1 MWQLCIQATLAVT
14 RRTRALAPVL
24 FWAGLASAQASPAR
38 AAESAPV
45 STVSPVSPVSSVSLE
60 ASQAQE
66 QEPEPEPP
74 RRRYEFLPVPN
85 IGGNSDVGVE
95 LGVAFTLARFHD
107 EDQPYRWLLGGVFS
121 ASFKDDSGGF
131 RSVQQY
137 HMVRFDLPNLLS
149 GRLRLDNR
157 PSFSRN
163 VVAHYY
169 GLGNASAPAP
179 LLPNADPARR
189 NEYISEEL
197 RLRSLARVKTGS
209 LFDAAFALNLRY
221 DLPTTYPDSQLDLD
235 VAHDGVVGSKHA
247 LLTTLVAGVILDTR
261 DNEFVPRRGV
271 YYQLGGAGTVGSAER
286 VAYGEVG
293 TNLASYISLA
303 RPVIFATRVL
313 TSFQFGR
320 VPFYDAQQTN
330 LFNPQY
336 MVGSAIGVRGVP
348 LGRYAGHIK
357 VLANYEL
364 RTTFIPRFRVAAWQ
378 LQIGTTTFFDAG
390 RVWSDYH
397 TPQLDGT
404 ALGVKYGAGG
414 GFFFQFDRAS
424 IFRAEAAYSPH
435 TQYQGV
441 PFAWY
446 LSNSLIF

>member
-1 MWQLCIQATLAVT
+1 MWQLCIQAALAVS
-14 RRTRALAPVL
+14 RRTPALGPVL
-24 FWAGLASAQASPAR
+24 FWAGLASAQASPAHGT
-38 AAESAPV
+38 ESTPA
-45 STVSPVSPVSSVSLE
+45 STMSPVSPE
-60 ASQAQE
+60 AMQAQE
-66 QEPEPEPP
+66 QEPEPP

-85 IGGNSDVGVE
+85 LGGNSDVGVE

-107 EDQPYRWLLGGVFS
+107 QEQPYRWLLGGVFS
-121 ASFKDDSGGF
+121 ASFKDDSGGL

-137 HMVRFDLPNLLS
+137 HLVRFDLPNLLS

-157 PSFSRN
+157 LNFSRN

-169 GLGNASAPAP
+169 GLGNASVPAP
-179 LLPNADPARR
+179 LLPNVDPARR

-197 RLRSLARVKTGS
+197 RLRSLARVKTGTP
-209 LFDAAFALNLRY
+209 FDAAFALNLRY
-221 DLPTTYPDSQLDLD
+221 DMPTTYPDSRLDLD
-235 VAHDGVVGSKHA
+235 VANGGLVGSKHA
-247 LLTTLVAGVILDTR
+247 LLSTLAAGVILDTR

-271 YYQLGGAGTVGSAER
+271 YYQLGVAGTVGSAER
-286 VAYGEVG
+286 VAYSEVG
-293 TNLASYISLA
+293 ANLASYIPLA
-303 RPVIFATRVL
+303 RRVVLATRVL

-364 RTTFIPRFRVAAWQ
+364 RTTFIPRFRVAVWQ
-378 LQIGTTTFFDAG
+378 LQVGTTTFFDAG
-390 RVWSDYH
+390 RVWSDYN

-404 ALGVKYGAGG
+404 SLGLKYGAGG

-446 LSNSLIF
+446 LSNALVF